1 MVVSRCAVSS
11 EYLFDRN
18 HHGEAII
25 HYQPDPNNCATIR
38 KDQVQF
44 YTNIDLITAKHQID
58 IPLRLWRYA
67 MLRTCAN
74 N

>member
-1 MVVSRCAVSS
+1 MVVSRCAVSP
-11 EYLFDRN
+11 EYLLDRT

-38 KDQVQF
+38 KDQVQSD
-44 YTNIDLITAKHQID
+44 TDIDLITAKHQID
-58 IPLRLWRYA
+58 LPLRLWRYA
-67 MLRTCAN
+67 TLRTCTN